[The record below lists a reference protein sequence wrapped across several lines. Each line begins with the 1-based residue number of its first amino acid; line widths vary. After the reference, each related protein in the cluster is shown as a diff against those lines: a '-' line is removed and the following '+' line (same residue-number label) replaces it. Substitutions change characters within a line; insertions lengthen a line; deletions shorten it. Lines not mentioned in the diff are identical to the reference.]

1 MVRAIAALFFMRNVI
16 PFYDDLKVFSC
27 AQKAHN
33 FVYILY
39 KLAHDPQSGN
49 ILYVLFQSGQVDIP
63 DFRLFQYAFLCFD
76 TSRNEF
82 DGGVRIL
89 IAILLADPLQLNF

>member
-1 MVRAIAALFFMRNVI
+1 MILKSFLRA
-16 PFYDDLKVFSC
+16 
-27 AQKAHN
+27 KAHN

-82 DGGVRIL
+82 DGVYSSRYCF
-89 IAILLADPLQLNF
+89 AIPFSLTFSSSTACS